1 MKCPNCGEEN
11 QDDAFICHVCGR
23 DLGDL
28 SPFRNL
34 YTIYAGFLARLGASL
49 LDFLI
54 IIVAGVFLGFIVW
67 LLWEYIVRGNNYRD
81 VDILIIPFIV
91 IIVGWPYSAAYES
104 SFRQAT
110 LGKMAV
116 RIKVTD
122 MNGQKINFGKATI
135 RYFGK
140 FVSAII
146 IYIGYIMV
154 VWDKKKQALHDKMA
168 GTLVYER

>member
-11 QDDAFICHVCGR
+11 QDDAIICHFCGR

-28 SPFRNL
+28 NPLRNL
-34 YTIYAGFLARLGASL
+34 YTTYAGFFARLGASL

-54 IIVAGVFLGFIVW
+54 IIVTGVLLGFIVW
-67 LLWEYIVRGNNYRD
+67 LLWESIVRGGNNRD
-81 VDILIIPFIV
+81 IDILIIPLTV
-91 IIVGWPYSAAYES
+91 IIVGWLYSAAYES
-104 SFRQAT
+104 SLRQAT

-116 RIKVTD
+116 GIKVTD

-140 FVSAII
+140 FVSAMILF
-146 IYIGYIMV
+146 IGYIMV
-154 VWDKKKQALHDKMA
+154 IWDKKKQALHDKMA
-168 GTLVYER
+168 RTLVYKR

>member
-1 MKCPNCGEEN
+1 M
-11 QDDAFICHVCGR
+11 
-23 DLGDL
+23 
-28 SPFRNL
+28 
-34 YTIYAGFLARLGASL
+34 
-49 LDFLI
+49 
-54 IIVAGVFLGFIVW
+54 
-67 LLWEYIVRGNNYRD
+67 
-81 VDILIIPFIV
+81 
-91 IIVGWPYSAAYES
+91 IIVGWLYSAAYES